1 MQRPASSE
9 AAVTTNNRKSE
20 RISSRLRCWCEGEN
34 ITVYARIGNLSE
46 GGIFLRTS
54 TPLERGSVAT
64 LRFGTSGLEAVARV
78 VWSRME
84 GQGGPPGM
92 GLQFENI
99 DERVRDAIRRLMEEE
114 RTPAQAQAN

>member
-1 MQRPASSE
+1 MD
-9 AAVTTNNRKSE
+9 NRKFE
-20 RISSRLRCWCEGEN
+20 RVVSKLRCWCEGEN

-54 TPLERGSVAT
+54 TPLQQGTKAT
-64 LRFGTSGLEAVARV
+64 LRFGTAGVEAPARV

-92 GLQFENI
+92 GLEFENI
-99 DERVRDAIRRLMEEE
+99 DDGVREAIRRLIEED
-114 RTPAQAQAN
+114 RSPAKVQAN

>member
-1 MQRPASSE
+1 MH
-9 AAVTTNNRKSE
+9 AVNINHRKFE
-20 RISSRLRCWCEGEN
+20 RVTSRLRCWCEGEN

-54 TPLERGSVAT
+54 TPLERGSKAT
-64 LRFGTSGLEAVARV
+64 LRIGTNLEALARV

-92 GLQFENI
+92 GLEFENI
-99 DERVRDAIRRLMEEE
+99 GDEVREAIRALM
-114 RTPAQAQAN
+114 QSN

>member
-1 MQRPASSE
+1 VSRD
-9 AAVTTNNRKSE
+9 NRKFS
-20 RISSRLRCWCEGEN
+20 RTSSRLRCWCEGEN

-54 TPLERGSVAT
+54 TPLERGSKAT
-64 LRFGTSGLEAVARV
+64 LRFGAAGLEALARV

-92 GLQFENI
+92 GLEFENI
-99 DERVRDAIRRLMEEE
+99 DDGVREAIRRLIEEE
-114 RTPAQAQAN
+114 RSPGTAQAN

>member
-1 MQRPASSE
+1 MSD
-9 AAVTTNNRKSE
+9 NRKFE
-20 RISSRLRCWCEGEN
+20 RVVSKLRCWCEGEN

-54 TPLERGSVAT
+54 TLLERGSRAR
-64 LRFGTSGLEAVARV
+64 LRFGTAGVEAPARV

-92 GLQFENI
+92 GLEFENI
-99 DERVRDAIRRLMEEE
+99 DDGVREAIRRLIDED
-114 RTPAQAQAN
+114 RSPAAVQLQAN